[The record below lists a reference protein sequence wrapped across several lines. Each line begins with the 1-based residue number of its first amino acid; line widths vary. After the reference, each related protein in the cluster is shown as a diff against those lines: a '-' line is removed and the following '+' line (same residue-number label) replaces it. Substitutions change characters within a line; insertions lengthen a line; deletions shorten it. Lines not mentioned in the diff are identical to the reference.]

1 MTPIIIRLNSY
12 KKRTIKAL
20 FELNHMLKQNKFNFL
35 KPSTPGPHVAIL
47 MYHGVVKEQPD
58 KFNYRH
64 VSCSDFEV
72 QLKLLK
78 QHCNVISVKDLF
90 LNKLSTE
97 RLNVVITFD
106 DGFKN
111 NFLYA
116 APILEKYNLPAS
128 FYVTGSTDDG
138 FEWLWP
144 DFLNIMS
151 RHVFEPVEICG
162 RIFKNNGKFFK
173 DINSDELLSDIIRYS
188 EPTWEFKKSMYSSFQ
203 RWIPNM
209 YRPDYRPFWELM
221 NVEEIKALANNPL
234 FTIGCHG
241 YFHNNLGSLDL
252 KDAMDELI
260 KSKQYLEK
268 ILKSSIDELAYPDGS
283 YTKDLVQM
291 AKNHGF
297 PFQLGVSPLF
307 SEPSTCSHPAFRF
320 GIYSFTYPR
329 IQLVEMLQHSFKWEK

>member
-173 DINSDELLSDIIRYS
+173 DIIVMSCYRILLDIVS
-188 EPTWEFKKSMYSSFQ
+188 Q
-203 RWIPNM
+203 
-209 YRPDYRPFWELM
+209 
-221 NVEEIKALANNPL
+221 
-234 FTIGCHG
+234 HG
-241 YFHNNLGSLDL
+241 NLRNLCIVHFSVGF
-252 KDAMDELI
+252 LI
-260 KSKQYLEK
+260 C
-268 ILKSSIDELAYPDGS
+268 IDQII
-283 YTKDLVQM
+283 V
-291 AKNHGF
+291 H
-297 PFQLGVSPLF
+297 
-307 SEPSTCSHPAFRF
+307 F
-320 GIYSFTYPR
+320 GN
-329 IQLVEMLQHSFKWEK
+329 